1 MKIKTVNL
9 TKIYTLGSSTITA
22 VNNVNL
28 EVNEANF
35 IAILGPSGSGKTTLL
50 NLIGLNDYPTSGKI
64 FFDDKDVL
72 ALSHSERRKIRLSRL
87 GFIFQTFNLLP
98 TLNALENVE
107 LPMALAGKPQKEQRE
122 KAVKLLEAVGLGNRL
137 YHRPKELSMG
147 EMQRVAIARALANNP
162 EVIIADEPTGEL
174 DSKTAKEIIS
184 LLFNINRNEKK
195 TVIVATHDEKI
206 VDVADAIYTIYDGKI
221 ELQTE
226 KATKAQNL

>member
-9 TKIYTLGSSTITA
+9 TKIYSLGSSKITA

-28 EVNEANF
+28 EVNEASF
-35 IAILGPSGSGKTTLL
+35 IAILGPSGSGKSTLL

-72 ALSHSERRKIRLSRL
+72 ALSRSERRKIRLSRL
-87 GFIFQTFNLLP
+87 GFVFQTFNILP

-107 LPMALAGKPQKEQRE
+107 LPMALAGEPQKEQRE
-122 KAVKLLEAVGLGNRL
+122 NAFRLLEAVGLSYRA

-174 DSKTAKEIIS
+174 DSKTAKEIIA
-184 LLFNINRNEKK
+184 LLFDINRSEKR

-206 VDVADAIYTIYDGKI
+206 VDIADTIYTIHDGKI
-221 ELQTE
+221 KIQG
-226 KATKAQNL
+226 